1 MQLFHAL
8 VARTKV
14 PRHLLDLAPPS
25 VAVRQDWLIPAP
37 IGLKLKWSDAV
48 IFYEVE
54 KLSLEESGW
63 MMTGRE
69 GGRRLWS
76 GDRNIGR
83 DVDEGGRVCVKSI

>member
-1 MQLFHAL
+1 M
-8 VARTKV
+8 
-14 PRHLLDLAPPS
+14 
-25 VAVRQDWLIPAP
+25 
-37 IGLKLKWSDAV
+37 

-54 KLSLEESGW
+54 ELALEESGW

-83 DVDEGGRVCVKSI
+83 DVDEGGRVCLKSI